1 VAEVNGIFR
10 KPDGA
15 LWSLYD
21 SSLQK
26 LLVKQGGSYVPSPAG
41 GAALTPA
48 FVAFFNQAA
57 ALSEALY
64 AGNTPDPHFT
74 YSLKPLPSEGIPN
87 IGITLVL
94 DGQTL
99 TYSGGPAT
107 AKQFQ
112 WQAAEPHDFKSTL
125 RIGGAP
131 ADWLSGQGLWA
142 VFHFFDQAD
151 RALPADSGQILE
163 WIIRAGKVAMT
174 VEGKPVTVRFQV
186 DMGNGPPLFQ
196 KGYFA
201 RLVCVAEIAKP

>member
-1 VAEVNGIFR
+1 M
-10 KPDGA
+10 A
-15 LWSLYD
+15 LNP
-21 SSLQK
+21 
-26 LLVKQGGSYVPSPAG
+26 G
-41 GAALTPA
+41 

-99 TYSGGPAT
+99 TYTGGPAT
-107 AKQFQ
+107 SKQFQ
-112 WQAAEPHDFKSTL
+112 WQAAEPHEFKSTL
-125 RIGGAP
+125 RIGGDP
-131 ADWLSGQGLWA
+131 ADWLTGQGLWA
-142 VFHFFDQAD
+142 VFHFFDQAE

-163 WIIRAGKVAMT
+163 WIIRAGKSPMT

-186 DMGNGPPLFQ
+186 DMGSCAAALPERLFRALRLRRGDREAVTLTVSSWAAAASRPP
-196 KGYFA
+196 
-201 RLVCVAEIAKP
+201 PT